1 MSYCSEYN
9 CKSSHLPLILTE
21 TSLNSPSLLQLEF
34 VAIIVGNSG
43 SNVEYV
49 NMNSNGTVLNENLSQ
64 MVTGENFMILVQLI
78 FYSTEYLVH
87 MGAYHGGYC
96 PGTEHLATNQ
106 PV

>member
-1 MSYCSEYN
+1 M
-9 CKSSHLPLILTE
+9 
-21 TSLNSPSLLQLEF
+21 
-34 VAIIVGNSG
+34 AIIVGNSG

-64 MVTGENFMILVQLI
+64 MVTGENFMTLVQLI

-87 MGAYHGGYC
+87 MGAYHGGYW